1 MNNLGTILL
10 ASSLAILSF
19 SLIQTAYGIYKK
31 DRKATELGRLA
42 LMTNPAIIVL
52 TFLVLLTQL
61 VRSDYSNYYVV
72 MHSSEHLPLF
82 YKMTAIWSGSS
93 GSLLFW
99 NLILNIFT
107 FIVLWQTRKSI
118 QDRIPVMNLILAVL
132 SGFFSF
138 LAVFYADA
146 QPFREFQPEAAA
158 GRGLNPL
165 LQHWAMIIHPPILY
179 IGYVSISIPF
189 AIAMSAL
196 VSGQLSEDWMKFI
209 RKWTLFSWF
218 FLGTGILLGSKW
230 AYEELGW
237 GGYWAWDP
245 VENASLMPW
254 LLTSAFVHSVVIQ
267 ERRGMLKFWNM
278 ILVILAFHFSL
289 LGTWITRSGVLEGP
303 HSFSKST
310 IGTPFICYII
320 ASFVFFTG
328 FVLYRRKDLA
338 PERNLEAITSK
349 EGSFLLNNFLLVL
362 STAAILLGVFSP
374 LLYGKEFK
382 APWFNSWG
390 VPAGIFLLLLMGSAP
405 LLAWRKGA
413 GSVFLATLFKPFVAG
428 LLGAGL
434 YILFYSQNFTRGD
447 SEYGDL
453 LSEVYSVLTVGIG
466 IFTIAGIFQEYYR
479 GIKAR
484 KEQNPEESYFS
495 SAFNLLIKNKRRYGG
510 YLVHFSLVL
519 IFIGYAGN
527 AFKQNTSVKFYYQL
541 SPPTSPEVVYTS
553 IDKSVISGYQI
564 EASTLKIKPV
574 MVSDNDDKP
583 NIQNVIVSQEGTF
596 SIYRGTT
603 KEADLVTERRFY
615 PQISHLTGDFETHIP
630 TSEPAILSLPKE
642 DFYIQLGAIE
652 KADMSSENPD
662 LPLMFMNYYFTGS
675 TGNEKLAL
683 YLQFPKEIVANLE
696 IWINPLVKLIW
707 IGSLLYFLTGIFLL
721 LPIGERKSAKKESA
735 T

>member
-10 ASSLAILSF
+10 SASLAILVF
-19 SLIQTAYGIYKK
+19 SALQTIYGIYKQE
-31 DRKATELGRLA
+31 RKAIELGRLA
-42 LMTNPAIIVL
+42 LMTNPFVIIL
-52 TFLVLLTQL
+52 TFTVLLTQL

-82 YKMTAIWSGSS
+82 YKMTSIWSGSS

-99 NLILNIFT
+99 NLILNVFT

-118 QDRIPVMNLILAVL
+118 EDRIPMMNLILAVL

-138 LAVFYADA
+138 LAVFYGDA
-146 QPFREFQPEAAA
+146 QPFREFVPEAAA

-278 ILVILAFHFSL
+278 LLVILAFHFSL

-310 IGTPFICYII
+310 IGTPFIIYII
-320 ASFVFFTG
+320 GSFLFFTG
-328 FVLYRRKDLA
+328 FVVYRRKQLT

-390 VPAGIFLLLLMGSAP
+390 VPAGIFLLLLMGAAP

-413 GSVFLATLFKPFVAG
+413 GAVFFSTLLKPLIAG
-428 LLGAGL
+428 LVGGGL
-434 YILFYSQNFTRGD
+434 YILFYSQNFTKPD
-447 SEYGDL
+447 SKYGDVL
-453 LSEVYSVLTVGIG
+453 AEVYSVLTVAIG
-466 IFTIAGIFQEYYR
+466 VFTISGIIQEYYR
-479 GIKAR
+479 GIRAR
-484 KEQNPEESYFS
+484 REEFQNENFFVAGYRM
-495 SAFNLLIKNKRRYGG
+495 LLKNKRRYGG
-510 YLVHFSLVL
+510 YLVHFALVL

-527 AFKQNTSVKFYYQL
+527 AFKINTSVRFFYELQ
-541 SPPTSPEVVYTS
+541 PPTSEEIIYQS
-553 IDKSVISGYQI
+553 IDKAMIGGYQI
-564 EASTLKIKPV
+564 EASTLKLKPV
-574 MVSDNDDKP
+574 LISGLGGEP
-583 NIQNVIVSQEGTF
+583 NIQNVIVSQEGTYGIF
-596 SIYRGTT
+596 RGTN
-603 KEADLVTERRFY
+603 KLGDLTTERRFY

-630 TSEPAILSLPKE
+630 TSEPAILSMTKE

-652 KADMSSENPD
+652 TSDLKSENPD
-662 LPLMFMNYYFTGS
+662 LPLMFMQYYFTPGS
-675 TGNEKLAL
+675 EMDKLKFFL
-683 YLQFPKEIVANLE
+683 NFPRQIVANLE
-696 IWINPLVKLIW
+696 VWVNPLVKLIW
-707 IGSLLYFLTGIFLL
+707 IGSLLYFLSGIFLL
-721 LPIGERKSAKKESA
+721 LPAGENKKKTVS
-735 T
+735 

>member
-10 ASSLAILSF
+10 SASLAILVF
-19 SLIQTAYGIYKK
+19 SALQTIYGIYKQE
-31 DRKATELGRLA
+31 RKAIELGRLA
-42 LMTNPAIIVL
+42 LMTNPFVIVL
-52 TFLVLLTQL
+52 TFTVLLTQL
-61 VRSDYSNYYVV
+61 ARSDYSNYYVV

-82 YKMTAIWSGSS
+82 YKMTSIWSGSS

-99 NLILNIFT
+99 NLILNVFT

-118 QDRIPVMNLILAVL
+118 EDRIPMMNLILAVL

-138 LAVFYADA
+138 LAVFYGDA
-146 QPFREFQPEAAA
+146 QPFREFVPEAAA

-278 ILVILAFHFSL
+278 LLVILAFHFSL

-310 IGTPFICYII
+310 IGTPFIIYII
-320 ASFVFFTG
+320 VSFLFFTG
-328 FVLYRRKDLA
+328 FVIYRRKNLT

-390 VPAGIFLLLLMGSAP
+390 VPAGIFLLLLMGAAP

-413 GSVFLATLFKPFVAG
+413 GAVFFSTLLKPFIAG
-428 LLGAGL
+428 IIGGGL
-434 YILFYSQNFTRGD
+434 YILFYSQNFTKPD
-447 SEYGDL
+447 SKYGDVL
-453 LSEVYSVLTVGIG
+453 AEVYSVLTVTIG
-466 IFTIAGIFQEYYR
+466 IFTISGIIQEYYR
-479 GIKAR
+479 GIRAR
-484 KEQNPEESYFS
+484 LEEFKNENFFVAGYRM
-495 SAFNLLIKNKRRYGG
+495 LLKNKRRYGG

-527 AFKQNTSVKFYYQL
+527 AFKINTSVRFFYELQ
-541 SPPTSPEVVYTS
+541 PPTSEEIVYQS
-553 IDKSVISGYQI
+553 IDKAMIGGYQI
-564 EASTLKIKPV
+564 EASTLKLKPV
-574 MVSDNDDKP
+574 LISGLGGEP
-583 NIQNVIVSQEGTF
+583 NIQNVIVSQEGTYGIF
-596 SIYRGTT
+596 RGTD
-603 KEADLVTERRFY
+603 KLSDLVTERRFY

-630 TSEPAILSLPKE
+630 TSEPAILSMAKE

-652 KADMSSENPD
+652 TSDLKSENPD
-662 LPLMFMNYYFTGS
+662 LPLMFMQYYFTPGS
-675 TGNEKLAL
+675 EMDKLKL
-683 YLQFPKEIVANLE
+683 FLNFPKQIVANLE
-696 IWINPLVKLIW
+696 VWVNPLVKLIW
-707 IGSLLYFLTGIFLL
+707 LGSLLYFLTGIFLL
-721 LPIGERKSAKKESA
+721 LPIGETKKK
-735 T
+735 TVD

>member
-10 ASSLAILSF
+10 TASLAILVF
-19 SLIQTAYGIYKK
+19 SALQTIYGIYKQ
-31 DRKATELGRLA
+31 DRKAIELGRLA
-42 LMTNPAIIVL
+42 LMTNPFVIVL
-52 TFLVLLTQL
+52 TFTVLLTQL
-61 VRSDYSNYYVV
+61 ARSDYSNYYVV

-82 YKMTAIWSGSS
+82 YKMTSIWSGSS

-99 NLILNIFT
+99 NLILSVFT

-118 QDRIPVMNLILAVL
+118 EDRIPMMNLILAVL

-138 LAVFYADA
+138 LAVFYGDA
-146 QPFREFQPEAAA
+146 QPFREFVPEAAA

-278 ILVILAFHFSL
+278 LLVILAFHFSL

-310 IGTPFICYII
+310 IGTPFIIYII
-320 ASFVFFTG
+320 GSFLFFTG
-328 FVLYRRKDLA
+328 FVIYRRKNLT

-390 VPAGIFLLLLMGSAP
+390 VPAGIFLLLLMGAAP

-413 GSVFLATLFKPFVAG
+413 GAVFFSTLLKPFIAG
-428 LLGAGL
+428 IIGGGL
-434 YILFYSQNFTRGD
+434 YILFYSQNFTKPD
-447 SEYGDL
+447 SKYGDIL
-453 LSEVYSVLTVGIG
+453 AEVYSVLTVTIG
-466 IFTIAGIFQEYYR
+466 VFTISGIIQEYYR
-479 GIKAR
+479 GIRAR
-484 KEQNPEESYFS
+484 REEFQDE
-495 SAFNLLIKNKRRYGG
+495 NLFVAGYRMLLKNKRRYGG

-519 IFIGYAGN
+519 VFIGYAGN
-527 AFKQNTSVKFYYQL
+527 AFKINTSVRFFYELQ
-541 SPPTSPEVVYTS
+541 PPTSEEIVYQS
-553 IDKSVISGYQI
+553 IDKAMIGGYQI
-564 EASTLKIKPV
+564 EASTLKLKPV
-574 MVSDNDDKP
+574 LISGLGGEP

-596 SIYRGTT
+596 GIFRGTD
-603 KEADLVTERRFY
+603 KLSDLVTERRFY

-630 TSEPAILSLPKE
+630 TSEPAILSMAKE

-652 KADMSSENPD
+652 TSDLKSENPD
-662 LPLMFMNYYFTGS
+662 LPLMFMQYYFTPGS
-675 TGNEKLAL
+675 EMDKLKFFL
-683 YLQFPKEIVANLE
+683 NFPKQIVANLE
-696 IWINPLVKLIW
+696 VWVNPLVKLIW
-707 IGSLLYFLTGIFLL
+707 IGSLLYFLSGIFLL
-721 LPIGERKSAKKESA
+721 LPLGETKKKSVG
-735 T
+735 

>member
-10 ASSLAILSF
+10 TASLAILVF
-19 SLIQTAYGIYKK
+19 SALQTIYGIYKQ
-31 DRKATELGRLA
+31 DRKAIELGRLA
-42 LMTNPAIIVL
+42 LMTNPFVIVL
-52 TFLVLLTQL
+52 TFTVLLTQL
-61 VRSDYSNYYVV
+61 TRSDYSNYYVV

-82 YKMTAIWSGSS
+82 YKMTSIWSGSS

-118 QDRIPVMNLILAVL
+118 EDRIPMMNLILAVL

-138 LAVFYADA
+138 LAVFYGDA
-146 QPFREFQPEAAA
+146 QPFREFVPEAAA

-278 ILVILAFHFSL
+278 LLVILAFHFSL

-310 IGTPFICYII
+310 IGTPFIIYII
-320 ASFVFFTG
+320 GSFLFFTG
-328 FVLYRRKDLA
+328 FVIYRRKNLT

-413 GSVFLATLFKPFVAG
+413 GAVFFSTLLKPFIAG
-428 LLGAGL
+428 IIGGGL
-434 YILFYSQNFTRGD
+434 YILFYSQNFTKPDGK
-447 SEYGDL
+447 YGDVL
-453 LSEVYSVLTVGIG
+453 AEVYSVLTVTIG
-466 IFTIAGIFQEYYR
+466 IFTISGIIQEYYR
-479 GIKAR
+479 GIRAR
-484 KEQNPEESYFS
+484 REEFKNENFFVAGYRM
-495 SAFNLLIKNKRRYGG
+495 LLKNKRRYGG

-527 AFKQNTSVKFYYQL
+527 AFKINTSVRFFYELQ
-541 SPPTSPEVVYTS
+541 PPTSEEIVYQS
-553 IDKSVISGYQI
+553 IDKAMIGGYQI
-564 EASTLKIKPV
+564 EASTLKLKPV
-574 MVSDNDDKP
+574 LISGLGGEP
-583 NIQNVIVSQEGTF
+583 NIQNVIVSQEGTYTIF
-596 SIYRGTT
+596 RGTD
-603 KEADLVTERRFY
+603 KLSDLVTERRFY

-630 TSEPAILSLPKE
+630 TSEPAILSMAKE

-652 KADMSSENPD
+652 TSDLKSENPD
-662 LPLMFMNYYFTGS
+662 LPLMFMQYYFTPGS
-675 TGNEKLAL
+675 EMDKLKFFL
-683 YLQFPKEIVANLE
+683 NFPKQIVANLE
-696 IWINPLVKLIW
+696 VWVNPLVKLIW
-707 IGSLLYFLTGIFLL
+707 LGSLLYFLSGIFLL
-721 LPIGERKSAKKESA
+721 LPLGETKKK
-735 T
+735 TVG

>member
-10 ASSLAILSF
+10 TASLAILVF
-19 SLIQTAYGIYKK
+19 SALQTIYGIYKQ
-31 DRKATELGRLA
+31 DRKAIELGRLA
-42 LMTNPAIIVL
+42 LMTNPFVIVL
-52 TFLVLLTQL
+52 TFTVLLTQL
-61 VRSDYSNYYVV
+61 TRSDYSNYYVV

-82 YKMTAIWSGSS
+82 YKMTSIWSGSS

-118 QDRIPVMNLILAVL
+118 EDRIPMMNLILAVL

-138 LAVFYADA
+138 LAVFYGDA
-146 QPFREFQPEAAA
+146 QPFREFVPEAAA

-278 ILVILAFHFSL
+278 LLVILAFHFSL

-310 IGTPFICYII
+310 IGTPFIIYII
-320 ASFVFFTG
+320 GSFLFFTG
-328 FVLYRRKDLA
+328 FVIYRRKNLT

-413 GSVFLATLFKPFVAG
+413 GAVFFSTLLKPFIAG
-428 LLGAGL
+428 IIGGGL
-434 YILFYSQNFTRGD
+434 YILFYSQNFTKPD
-447 SEYGDL
+447 SKYGDVL
-453 LSEVYSVLTVGIG
+453 AEVYSVLTVTIG
-466 IFTIAGIFQEYYR
+466 IFTISGIIQEYYR
-479 GIKAR
+479 GIRAR
-484 KEQNPEESYFS
+484 REEFKNENFFVAGYRM
-495 SAFNLLIKNKRRYGG
+495 LLKNKRRYGG

-527 AFKQNTSVKFYYQL
+527 AFKINTSVRFFYELQ
-541 SPPTSPEVVYTS
+541 PPTSEEIVYQS
-553 IDKSVISGYQI
+553 IDKAMIGGYQI
-564 EASTLKIKPV
+564 EASTLKLKPV
-574 MVSDNDDKP
+574 LISGLGGEP
-583 NIQNVIVSQEGTF
+583 NIQNVIVSQEGTYTIF
-596 SIYRGTT
+596 RGTD
-603 KEADLVTERRFY
+603 KLSDLVTERRFY

-630 TSEPAILSLPKE
+630 TSEPAILSMAKE

-652 KADMSSENPD
+652 TSDLKSENPD
-662 LPLMFMNYYFTGS
+662 LPLMFMQYYFTPGS
-675 TGNEKLAL
+675 EMDKLKFFL
-683 YLQFPKEIVANLE
+683 NFPKQIVANLE
-696 IWINPLVKLIW
+696 VWVNPLVKLIW
-707 IGSLLYFLTGIFLL
+707 LGSLLYFLSGIFLL
-721 LPIGERKSAKKESA
+721 LPLGETKKK
-735 T
+735 TVG

>member
-1 MNNLGTILL
+1 MNTFGTVLL
-10 ASSLAILSF
+10 ASSFALLLFSF
-19 SLIQTAYGIYKK
+19 FQTIYGIVKS
-31 DRKATELGRLA
+31 DRRAIEFGRLS
-42 LMTNPAIIVL
+42 LMANPAIVFLAFIVL
-52 TFLVLLTQL
+52 VTQL

-72 MHSSEHLPLF
+72 MHSSIHLPLF
-82 YKMTAIWSGSS
+82 YKMTSVWSGSS

-99 NLILNIFT
+99 NLILNVFT

-118 QDRIPVMNLILAVL
+118 HDRVPVMNAILAGL
-132 SGFFSF
+132 SAFFSY

-196 VSGQLSEDWMKFI
+196 ISGKLTEDWMKFI

-278 ILVILAFHFSL
+278 LLIILAFHFSL

-310 IGTPFICYII
+310 IGTPFLVFILT
-320 ASFVFFTG
+320 SFAFFIG
-328 FVLYRRKDLA
+328 FVLYRRHELA
-338 PERNLEAITSK
+338 PERKLEAISSK

-362 STAAILLGVFSP
+362 ATSAILLGVFSP

-390 VPAGIFLLLLMGSAP
+390 VPAGIFLILLMGSAP
-405 LLAWRKGA
+405 LLAWRKSA
-413 GSVFLATLFKPFVAG
+413 DAVFFSTLLKPFLVGIGGA
-428 LLGAGL
+428 LLYL
-434 YILFYSQNFTRGD
+434 LFASNNFNRSD
-447 SEYGDL
+447 LRYGDVL
-453 LSEVYSVLTVGIG
+453 AEVYSVLTVGLG
-466 IFTIAGIFQEYYR
+466 VFAIAGIFQEYYR
-479 GIKAR
+479 GIVARREANKSESIWKAGI
-484 KEQNPEESYFS
+484 
-495 SAFNLLIKNKRRYGG
+495 NLLLQNKRRYGG
-510 YLVHFSLVL
+510 YLVHFSLIL

-527 AFKQNTSVKFYYQL
+527 AFKQNTSIKFFYKL
-541 SPPTSPEVVYTS
+541 SPPNEEGIVYQS
-553 IDKSVISGYQI
+553 MDKGIVGGYQI
-564 EASTLKIKPV
+564 EASTLKIKPLF
-574 MVSDNDDKP
+574 VSGDDSGIP
-583 NIQNVIVSQEGTF
+583 SVQNTIVSQEGTYL
-596 SIYRGTT
+596 IKRALNPV
-603 KEADLVTERRFY
+603 ADLVTERRFY
-615 PQISHLTGDFETHIP
+615 PQISHLTGGFETHIP
-630 TSEPAILSLPKE
+630 TSEPAIFSQPKE

-652 KADMSSENPD
+652 HSDMSGENPD
-662 LPLMFMNYYFTGS
+662 LPLLFMNYFFTGS
-675 TGNEKLAL
+675 SPLDKLETFN
-683 YLQFPKEIVANLE
+683 QFPREIVANLE
-696 IWINPLVKLIW
+696 IWVNPLVKFIW
-707 IGSLLYFLTGIFLL
+707 LGSILYFITGLFLL
-721 LPIGERKSAKKESA
+721 LPIGERPR
-735 T
+735 TQ

>member
-10 ASSLAILSF
+10 SASLAILIF
-19 SLIQTAYGIYKK
+19 SALQTIYGILYSQ
-31 DRKATELGRLA
+31 RKGVELGRLA
-42 LMTNPAIIVL
+42 LMTNPFVIVL
-52 TFLVLLTQL
+52 AFIVLLTQL

-82 YKMTAIWSGSS
+82 YKMTSIWSGSS

-99 NLILNIFT
+99 NLILNVFT

-118 QDRIPVMNLILAVL
+118 EDRIPMMNLILAVL

-138 LAVFYADA
+138 LAVFYGDA
-146 QPFREFQPEAAA
+146 QPFREFVPEAAA

-278 ILVILAFHFSL
+278 LLVILAFHFSL

-310 IGTPFICYII
+310 IGTPFIVYII
-320 ASFVFFTG
+320 GSFLFFTG
-328 FVLYRRKDLA
+328 FVIYRRKELT

-413 GSVFLATLFKPFVAG
+413 GSVFLSTLLKPFLFG
-428 LLGAGL
+428 IFGGGI
-434 YILFYSQNFTRGD
+434 YILFYSQNFTKPD
-447 SEYGDL
+447 SKYGDVL
-453 LSEVYSVLTVGIG
+453 AEVYSVLTVGIG
-466 IFTIAGIFQEYYR
+466 MFTIAGIVQEYYR

-484 KEQNPEESYFS
+484 KEEHKDES
-495 SAFNLLIKNKRRYGG
+495 LLRAALNIMLKNTRRYGG

-527 AFKQNTSVKFYYQL
+527 AFKINTSVRFFYELQ
-541 SPPTSPEVVYTS
+541 PPTSEEIIYQS
-553 IDKSVISGYQI
+553 IDKAMIGGYQI

-574 MVSDNDDKP
+574 LISGLGGEP
-583 NIQNVIVSQEGTF
+583 NIQNVIVSQEASYG
-596 SIYRGTT
+596 IYRGLEKIATL
-603 KEADLVTERRFY
+603 ETERRFY

-630 TSEPAILSLPKE
+630 TSEPAIHSMAKE

-652 KADMSSENPD
+652 TSDLKSENPD
-662 LPLMFMNYYFTGS
+662 LPLMFMQYYFTPGS
-675 TGNEKLAL
+675 QTDKLKSFL
-683 YLQFPKEIVANLE
+683 NFPRQIVANLE
-696 IWINPLVKLIW
+696 VWINPLVKLIW
-707 IGSLLYFLTGIFLL
+707 IGSLLYFLSGIFLL
-721 LPIGERKSAKKESA
+721 LPIGEKKNRTKES
-735 T
+735 

>member
-10 ASSLAILSF
+10 SASLAVLIF
-19 SLIQTAYGIYKK
+19 SALQTIYGIYKQ
-31 DRKATELGRLA
+31 DRKAIELGRLA
-42 LMTNPAIIVL
+42 LMTNPFVIVL
-52 TFLVLLTQL
+52 TFTVLLTQL

-82 YKMTAIWSGSS
+82 YKMTSIWSGSS

-99 NLILNIFT
+99 NLILSVFT

-118 QDRIPVMNLILAVL
+118 EDRIPMMNLILAVL

-138 LAVFYADA
+138 LAVFYGDA
-146 QPFREFQPEAAA
+146 QPFREFVPEAAA

-278 ILVILAFHFSL
+278 LLVILAFHFSL

-310 IGTPFICYII
+310 IGTPFIIYII
-320 ASFVFFTG
+320 VSFLFFTG
-328 FVLYRRKDLA
+328 FVVYRRKQLT

-390 VPAGIFLLLLMGSAP
+390 VPAGIFLLLLMGAAP

-413 GSVFLATLFKPFVAG
+413 GAVFFSTLLKPFIAG
-428 LLGAGL
+428 LVGGGL
-434 YILFYSQNFTRGD
+434 YILFYSQNFTKPD
-447 SEYGDL
+447 SKYGDVL
-453 LSEVYSVLTVGIG
+453 AEVYSVLTVTIGVFTVSGI
-466 IFTIAGIFQEYYR
+466 IQEYYR
-479 GIKAR
+479 GIRAR
-484 KEQNPEESYFS
+484 REEFKNENILVAGYRM
-495 SAFNLLIKNKRRYGG
+495 LLKNKRRYGG
-510 YLVHFSLVL
+510 YLVHFALVL

-527 AFKQNTSVKFYYQL
+527 AFKINTSVRFFYELQ
-541 SPPTSPEVVYTS
+541 PPTSEEIVYQS
-553 IDKSVISGYQI
+553 IDKAMIGGYQI
-564 EASTLKIKPV
+564 EASTLKLKPV
-574 MVSDNDDKP
+574 LISGLGGEP
-583 NIQNVIVSQEGTF
+583 NIQNVIVSQEGTYGIF
-596 SIYRGTT
+596 RGTE
-603 KEADLVTERRFY
+603 KLSELSTERRFY

-630 TSEPAILSLPKE
+630 TSEPAILSMAKE

-652 KADMSSENPD
+652 TSDLKSENPD
-662 LPLMFMNYYFTGS
+662 LPLMFMQYYFTPGS
-675 TGNEKLAL
+675 EMDKLKL
-683 YLQFPKEIVANLE
+683 FLNFPKQIVANLE
-696 IWINPLVKLIW
+696 VWVNPLVKLIW
-707 IGSLLYFLTGIFLL
+707 IGSLLYFLSGIFLL
-721 LPIGERKSAKKESA
+721 LPVGETKKK
-735 T
+735 TVG

>member
-10 ASSLAILSF
+10 AASLAILIF
-19 SLIQTAYGIYKK
+19 SALQTIYGIYKQE
-31 DRKATELGRLA
+31 RKAIELGRLA
-42 LMTNPAIIVL
+42 LMTNPFVIIL
-52 TFLVLLTQL
+52 TFTVLLTQL

-82 YKMTAIWSGSS
+82 YKMTSIWSGSS

-99 NLILNIFT
+99 NLILNVFT

-118 QDRIPVMNLILAVL
+118 EDRIPMMNLILAVL

-138 LAVFYADA
+138 LAVFYGDA
-146 QPFREFQPEAAA
+146 QPFREFVPEAAA

-278 ILVILAFHFSL
+278 LLVILAFHFSL

-310 IGTPFICYII
+310 IGTPFIIYII
-320 ASFVFFTG
+320 GSFLFFTG
-328 FVLYRRKDLA
+328 FVVYRRKHLT

-390 VPAGIFLLLLMGSAP
+390 VPAGIFLLLLMGAAP

-413 GSVFLATLFKPFVAG
+413 GAVFFSTLLKPLIAG
-428 LLGAGL
+428 VIGGGL
-434 YILFYSQNFTRGD
+434 YILFYSQNFTKPD
-447 SEYGDL
+447 SKYGDVL
-453 LSEVYSVLTVGIG
+453 AEVYSVLTVTIG
-466 IFTIAGIFQEYYR
+466 VFTISGIIQEYYR
-479 GIKAR
+479 GIRAR
-484 KEQNPEESYFS
+484 REEFQNENIFVAGYRM
-495 SAFNLLIKNKRRYGG
+495 LLKNKRRYGG

-527 AFKQNTSVKFYYQL
+527 AFKINTSVRFFYELQ
-541 SPPTSPEVVYTS
+541 PPTSEEIVYQS
-553 IDKSVISGYQI
+553 IDKAMIGGYQI
-564 EASTLKIKPV
+564 EASTLKLKPV
-574 MVSDNDDKP
+574 LISGLGGEP
-583 NIQNVIVSQEGTF
+583 NIQNVIVSQEGTYGIF
-596 SIYRGTT
+596 RGTDKLSELT
-603 KEADLVTERRFY
+603 TERRFY

-630 TSEPAILSLPKE
+630 TSEPAILSMAKE

-652 KADMSSENPD
+652 TSDLKSENPD
-662 LPLMFMNYYFTGS
+662 LPLMFMQYYFTPGS
-675 TGNEKLAL
+675 EMDKLKFFL
-683 YLQFPKEIVANLE
+683 NFPKQIVANLE
-696 IWINPLVKLIW
+696 VWVNPLVKLIW
-707 IGSLLYFLTGIFLL
+707 IGSLLYFLSGIFLL
-721 LPIGERKSAKKESA
+721 LPAGENKKKA
-735 T
+735 VG

>member
-10 ASSLAILSF
+10 SASLAILIF
-19 SLIQTAYGIYKK
+19 SALQTIYGIYKQE
-31 DRKATELGRLA
+31 RKAIELGRLA
-42 LMTNPAIIVL
+42 LMTNPFVIIL
-52 TFLVLLTQL
+52 TFTVLLTQL
-61 VRSDYSNYYVV
+61 VKSDYSNYYVV

-82 YKMTAIWSGSS
+82 YKMTSIWSGSS

-99 NLILNIFT
+99 NLILNVFT

-118 QDRIPVMNLILAVL
+118 EDRIPMMNLILAVL

-138 LAVFYADA
+138 LAVFYGDA
-146 QPFREFQPEAAA
+146 QPFREFVPEAAA

-278 ILVILAFHFSL
+278 LLVILAFHFSL

-310 IGTPFICYII
+310 IGTPFIIYII
-320 ASFVFFTG
+320 GSFLFFTG
-328 FVLYRRKDLA
+328 FVVYRRKHLT

-390 VPAGIFLLLLMGSAP
+390 VPAGIFLLLLMGAAP

-413 GSVFLATLFKPFVAG
+413 GAVFFSTLFKPLIAG
-428 LLGAGL
+428 VIGGGL
-434 YILFYSQNFTRGD
+434 YILFYSQNFTKPD
-447 SEYGDL
+447 SKYGDVL
-453 LSEVYSVLTVGIG
+453 AEVYSILTVTIG
-466 IFTIAGIFQEYYR
+466 VFTISGIIQEYYR

-484 KEQNPEESYFS
+484 REEYQNENIFVAGYRM
-495 SAFNLLIKNKRRYGG
+495 LLKNKRRYGG

-527 AFKQNTSVKFYYQL
+527 AFKINTSVRFFYELQ
-541 SPPTSPEVVYTS
+541 PPTSEEIVYQS
-553 IDKSVISGYQI
+553 IDKAMIGGYQI
-564 EASTLKIKPV
+564 EASTLKLKPV
-574 MVSDNDDKP
+574 LISGLGGEP
-583 NIQNVIVSQEGTF
+583 NIQNVIVSQEGTYGIF
-596 SIYRGTT
+596 RGTN
-603 KEADLVTERRFY
+603 KLSDLTTERRFY

-630 TSEPAILSLPKE
+630 TSEPAILSMTKE

-652 KADMSSENPD
+652 TSDLKSENPD
-662 LPLMFMNYYFTGS
+662 LPLMFMQYYFTPGS
-675 TGNEKLAL
+675 EMDKLKFFL
-683 YLQFPKEIVANLE
+683 NFPRQIVANLE
-696 IWINPLVKLIW
+696 VWVNPLVKLIW
-707 IGSLLYFLTGIFLL
+707 IGSLLYFLSGIFLL
-721 LPIGERKSAKKESA
+721 LPAGENKKKVVG
-735 T
+735 

>member
-10 ASSLAILSF
+10 ASSLAVLLFSIL
-19 SLIQTAYGIYKK
+19 QTTYGMIKG
-31 DRKATELGRLA
+31 DRKGIEIGRLA
-42 LMTNPAIIVL
+42 LMTNPAIISL

-61 VRSDYSNYYVV
+61 MRSDYSNHYVV

-82 YKMTAIWSGSS
+82 YKMTSIWSGSS

-99 NLILNIFT
+99 NLILNFFT

-146 QPFREFQPEAAA
+146 QPFREFQPEAVA

-278 ILVILAFHFSL
+278 LLVILAFHFSL

-320 ASFVFFTG
+320 ASFLFFTG
-328 FVLYRRKDLA
+328 FVIYRKKSLS

-413 GSVFLATLFKPFVAG
+413 GSVFFVTLLKPFLAG
-428 LLGAGL
+428 IVGAL
-434 YILFYSQNFTRGD
+434 AYILFYSQMYTKPSAG
-447 SEYGDL
+447 YGDL

-466 IFTIAGIFQEYYR
+466 IFTLAGIFQEYYR
-479 GIKAR
+479 GTKAR
-484 KEQNPEESYFS
+484 KEQNPEESYPL
-495 SAFNLLIKNKRRYGG
+495 AALNLLIKNKRRYGG

-527 AFKQNTSVKFYYQL
+527 AFKQNTSIKFYYEL
-541 SPPTSPEVVYTS
+541 TPPTSEEVVYSS
-553 IDKSVISGYQI
+553 IDKGILGGYQI

-574 MVSDNDDKP
+574 LIAGAGSTP
-583 NIQNVIVSQEGTF
+583 NIQNVIVSQEGTY
-596 SIYRGTT
+596 SIYRGTK

-662 LPLMFMNYYFTGS
+662 LPLLFMNYYFTGS
-675 TGNEKLAL
+675 TQAEKLSL
-683 YLQFPKEIVANLE
+683 FLQFPKQLVANLE

-707 IGSLLYFLTGIFLL
+707 IGSGLYFITGLFLL
-721 LPIGERKSAKKESA
+721 LPIGERKSKKSEVLV
-735 T
+735 

>member
-10 ASSLAILSF
+10 SASLAILIF
-19 SLIQTAYGIYKK
+19 SALQTIYGIYKQE
-31 DRKATELGRLA
+31 RKAIELGRLA
-42 LMTNPAIIVL
+42 LMTNPFVIVL
-52 TFLVLLTQL
+52 TFTVLLTQL

-82 YKMTAIWSGSS
+82 YKMTSIWSGSS

-99 NLILNIFT
+99 NLILNVFT

-118 QDRIPVMNLILAVL
+118 EDRIPMMNLILAVL

-138 LAVFYADA
+138 LAVFYGDA
-146 QPFREFQPEAAA
+146 QPFREFVPEAAA

-278 ILVILAFHFSL
+278 LLVILAFHFSL

-310 IGTPFICYII
+310 IGTPFIIYII
-320 ASFVFFTG
+320 GSFLFFTG
-328 FVLYRRKDLA
+328 FVVYRRKHLT

-390 VPAGIFLLLLMGSAP
+390 VPAGIFLLLLMGAAP

-413 GSVFLATLFKPFVAG
+413 GAVFFSTLLKPLIAG
-428 LLGAGL
+428 VIGGGL
-434 YILFYSQNFTRGD
+434 YILFYSQNFTKPD
-447 SEYGDL
+447 SKYGDVL
-453 LSEVYSVLTVGIG
+453 AEVYSVLTVTIG
-466 IFTIAGIFQEYYR
+466 VFTISGIIQEYYR
-479 GIKAR
+479 GIRAR
-484 KEQNPEESYFS
+484 REEFQNENIFVAGYRM
-495 SAFNLLIKNKRRYGG
+495 LLKNKRRYGG

-527 AFKQNTSVKFYYQL
+527 AFKINTSVRFFYELQ
-541 SPPTSPEVVYTS
+541 PPTSEEIVYQS
-553 IDKSVISGYQI
+553 IDKAMIGGYQI
-564 EASTLKIKPV
+564 EASTLKLKPV
-574 MVSDNDDKP
+574 LISRLGGEP
-583 NIQNVIVSQEGTF
+583 NIQNVIVSQEGTYGIF
-596 SIYRGTT
+596 RGTDKLSELT
-603 KEADLVTERRFY
+603 TERRFY

-630 TSEPAILSLPKE
+630 TSEPAILSMAKE

-652 KADMSSENPD
+652 TSDLKSENPD
-662 LPLMFMNYYFTGS
+662 LPLMFMQYYFTPGS
-675 TGNEKLAL
+675 EMDKLKFFL
-683 YLQFPKEIVANLE
+683 NFPKQIVANLE
-696 IWINPLVKLIW
+696 VWVNPLVKLIW
-707 IGSLLYFLTGIFLL
+707 IGSLLYFLSGIFLL
-721 LPIGERKSAKKESA
+721 LPAGENKKKA
-735 T
+735 VG

>member
-1 MNNLGTILL
+1 MNNLGTVLL
-10 ASSLAILSF
+10 SASLAILIF
-19 SLIQTAYGIYKK
+19 SALQTIYGIYKQE
-31 DRKATELGRLA
+31 RKAIELGRLA
-42 LMTNPAIIVL
+42 LMTNPFVIVL
-52 TFLVLLTQL
+52 TFTVLLTQL

-82 YKMTAIWSGSS
+82 YKMTSIWSGSS

-99 NLILNIFT
+99 NLILNVFT

-118 QDRIPVMNLILAVL
+118 ADRIPMMNLILAVL

-138 LAVFYADA
+138 LAVFYGDA
-146 QPFREFQPEAAA
+146 QPFREFVPEAAA

-278 ILVILAFHFSL
+278 LLVILAFHFSL

-310 IGTPFICYII
+310 IGTPFIIYII
-320 ASFVFFTG
+320 GSFLFFTG
-328 FVLYRRKDLA
+328 FVIYRRKHLT

-390 VPAGIFLLLLMGSAP
+390 VPAGIFLLLLMGAAP

-413 GSVFLATLFKPFVAG
+413 GAVFFSTLLKPFIAG
-428 LLGAGL
+428 IIGGGL
-434 YILFYSQNFTRGD
+434 YILFYSQNFTKPD
-447 SEYGDL
+447 SKYGDIL
-453 LSEVYSVLTVGIG
+453 AEVYSVLTVAIG
-466 IFTIAGIFQEYYR
+466 VFTISGIIQEYYR
-479 GIKAR
+479 GIRAR
-484 KEQNPEESYFS
+484 REEFQNE
-495 SAFNLLIKNKRRYGG
+495 NLFVAGYRMLLKNKRRYGG

-527 AFKQNTSVKFYYQL
+527 AFKINTSVRFFYELQ
-541 SPPTSPEVVYTS
+541 PPTSEEIVYQS
-553 IDKSVISGYQI
+553 IDKAMIGGYQI
-564 EASTLKIKPV
+564 EASTLKLKPV
-574 MVSDNDDKP
+574 LISGLGGEP
-583 NIQNVIVSQEGTF
+583 NIQNVIVSQEGTY
-596 SIYRGTT
+596 SIFRGTD
-603 KEADLVTERRFY
+603 KLAELATERRFY

-630 TSEPAILSLPKE
+630 TSEPAILSMAKE

-652 KADMSSENPD
+652 TSDLKSENPD
-662 LPLMFMNYYFTGS
+662 LPLMFMQYYFTPGS
-675 TGNEKLAL
+675 EMDKLKFFL
-683 YLQFPKEIVANLE
+683 NFPRQIVANLE
-696 IWINPLVKLIW
+696 VWVNPLVKLIW

-721 LPIGERKSAKKESA
+721 LPIGEKKKKA
-735 T
+735 VG

>member
-10 ASSLAILSF
+10 AASLAILVF
-19 SLIQTAYGIYKK
+19 SALQTIYGIYKQE
-31 DRKATELGRLA
+31 RKAVELGRLA
-42 LMTNPAIIVL
+42 LMTNPFVIVL
-52 TFLVLLTQL
+52 TFVVLLTQL

-82 YKMTAIWSGSS
+82 YKMTSIWSGSS

-99 NLILNIFT
+99 NLILNVFT

-118 QDRIPVMNLILAVL
+118 EDRIPMMNLILAVL

-138 LAVFYADA
+138 LAVFYGDA
-146 QPFREFQPEAAA
+146 QPFREFVPEAAA

-278 ILVILAFHFSL
+278 LLVILAFHFSL

-310 IGTPFICYII
+310 IGTPFIVYII
-320 ASFVFFTG
+320 GSFLFFTG
-328 FVLYRRKDLA
+328 FVIYRRKHLT

-390 VPAGIFLLLLMGSAP
+390 VPAGIFLLLLMGAAP

-413 GSVFLATLFKPFVAG
+413 GAVFFSTLLKPFIAG
-428 LLGAGL
+428 LVGGGL
-434 YILFYSQNFTRGD
+434 YILFYSQNFTKPD
-447 SEYGDL
+447 SKYGDVL
-453 LSEVYSVLTVGIG
+453 AEIYSVLTVTIG
-466 IFTIAGIFQEYYR
+466 VFTISGIIQEYYR
-479 GIKAR
+479 GIRAR
-484 KEQNPEESYFS
+484 REEFK
-495 SAFNLLIKNKRRYGG
+495 NENILLAGYRMLLKNKRRYGG

-527 AFKQNTSVKFYYQL
+527 AFKINTSVRFFYELQ
-541 SPPTSPEVVYTS
+541 PPTSEEIVYQS
-553 IDKSVISGYQI
+553 IDKAMIGGYQI
-564 EASTLKIKPV
+564 EASTLKLKPV
-574 MVSDNDDKP
+574 LISGLGGEP
-583 NIQNVIVSQEGTF
+583 NIQNVIVSQEGTYGIF
-596 SIYRGTT
+596 RGTD
-603 KEADLVTERRFY
+603 KLSDLITERRFY

-630 TSEPAILSLPKE
+630 TSEPAILSMAKE

-652 KADMSSENPD
+652 TSDLKSENPD
-662 LPLMFMNYYFTGS
+662 LPLMFMQYYFTPGS
-675 TGNEKLAL
+675 EMDKLKFFL
-683 YLQFPKEIVANLE
+683 NFPRQIVANLE
-696 IWINPLVKLIW
+696 VWVNPLVKLIW
-707 IGSLLYFLTGIFLL
+707 LGSLLYFLTGIFLL
-721 LPIGERKSAKKESA
+721 LPMGENKKKSVG
-735 T
+735 

>member
-10 ASSLAILSF
+10 TASLAILVF
-19 SLIQTAYGIYKK
+19 SALQTIYGIYKQ
-31 DRKATELGRLA
+31 DRKAIELGRLA
-42 LMTNPAIIVL
+42 LMTNPFVIVL
-52 TFLVLLTQL
+52 TFTVLLTQL
-61 VRSDYSNYYVV
+61 ARSDYSNYYVV

-82 YKMTAIWSGSS
+82 YKMTSIWSGSS

-99 NLILNIFT
+99 NLILSVFT

-118 QDRIPVMNLILAVL
+118 EDRIPMMNLILAVL

-138 LAVFYADA
+138 LAVFYGDA
-146 QPFREFQPEAAA
+146 QPFREFVPEAAA

-278 ILVILAFHFSL
+278 LLVILAFHFSL

-310 IGTPFICYII
+310 IGTPFIIYII
-320 ASFVFFTG
+320 GSFLFFTG
-328 FVLYRRKDLA
+328 FVIYRRKNLT

-390 VPAGIFLLLLMGSAP
+390 VPAGIFLLLLMGAAP

-413 GSVFLATLFKPFVAG
+413 GAVFFSTLLKPFIAG
-428 LLGAGL
+428 IIGGGL
-434 YILFYSQNFTRGD
+434 YILFYSQNFTKPD
-447 SEYGDL
+447 SKYGDVL
-453 LSEVYSVLTVGIG
+453 AEVYSVLTVTIG
-466 IFTIAGIFQEYYR
+466 VFTISGIIQEYYR
-479 GIKAR
+479 GIRAR
-484 KEQNPEESYFS
+484 REEFQNE
-495 SAFNLLIKNKRRYGG
+495 NLFVAGYRMLLKNKRRYGG

-519 IFIGYAGN
+519 VFIGYAGN
-527 AFKQNTSVKFYYQL
+527 AFKINTSVRFFYELQ
-541 SPPTSPEVVYTS
+541 PPTSEEIVYQS
-553 IDKSVISGYQI
+553 IDKAMIGGYQI
-564 EASTLKIKPV
+564 EASTLKLKPV
-574 MVSDNDDKP
+574 LISGLGGEP

-596 SIYRGTT
+596 GIFRGTD
-603 KEADLVTERRFY
+603 KLSDLVTERRFY

-630 TSEPAILSLPKE
+630 TSEPAILSMAKE

-652 KADMSSENPD
+652 TSDLKSENPD
-662 LPLMFMNYYFTGS
+662 LPLMFMQYYFTPGS
-675 TGNEKLAL
+675 EMDKLKFFL
-683 YLQFPKEIVANLE
+683 NFPKQIVANLE
-696 IWINPLVKLIW
+696 VWVNPLVKLIW
-707 IGSLLYFLTGIFLL
+707 LGSLLYFLSGIFLL
-721 LPIGERKSAKKESA
+721 LPLGETKKKSVG
-735 T
+735 

>member
-10 ASSLAILSF
+10 TASLAILVF
-19 SLIQTAYGIYKK
+19 SALQTIYGIYKQ
-31 DRKATELGRLA
+31 DRKAIELGRLA
-42 LMTNPAIIVL
+42 LMTNPFVIVL
-52 TFLVLLTQL
+52 TFTVLLTQL
-61 VRSDYSNYYVV
+61 ARSDYSNYYVV

-82 YKMTAIWSGSS
+82 YKMTSIWSGSS

-99 NLILNIFT
+99 NLILSVFT

-118 QDRIPVMNLILAVL
+118 EDRIPMMNLILAVL

-138 LAVFYADA
+138 LAVFYGDA
-146 QPFREFQPEAAA
+146 QPFREFVPEAAA

-278 ILVILAFHFSL
+278 LLVILAFHFSL

-310 IGTPFICYII
+310 IGTPFIIYII
-320 ASFVFFTG
+320 GSFLFFTG
-328 FVLYRRKDLA
+328 FVIYRRKNLT

-390 VPAGIFLLLLMGSAP
+390 VPAGIFLLLLMGAAP

-413 GSVFLATLFKPFVAG
+413 GAVFFSTLLKPFIAG
-428 LLGAGL
+428 IIGGGL
-434 YILFYSQNFTRGD
+434 YILFYSQNFTKPD
-447 SEYGDL
+447 SKYGDVL
-453 LSEVYSVLTVGIG
+453 AEVYSVLTVTIG
-466 IFTIAGIFQEYYR
+466 VFTISGIIQEYYR
-479 GIKAR
+479 GIRAR
-484 KEQNPEESYFS
+484 REEFQDE
-495 SAFNLLIKNKRRYGG
+495 NLFVAGYRMLLKNKRRYGG

-519 IFIGYAGN
+519 VFIGYAGN
-527 AFKQNTSVKFYYQL
+527 AFKINTSVRFFYELQ
-541 SPPTSPEVVYTS
+541 PPTSEEIVYQS
-553 IDKSVISGYQI
+553 IDKAMIGGYQI
-564 EASTLKIKPV
+564 EASTLKLKPV
-574 MVSDNDDKP
+574 LISGLGGEP

-596 SIYRGTT
+596 GIFRGTD
-603 KEADLVTERRFY
+603 KLSDLVTERRFY

-630 TSEPAILSLPKE
+630 TSEPAILSMAKE

-652 KADMSSENPD
+652 TSDLKSENPD
-662 LPLMFMNYYFTGS
+662 LPLMFMQYYFTPGS
-675 TGNEKLAL
+675 EMDKLKFFL
-683 YLQFPKEIVANLE
+683 NFPKQIVANLE
-696 IWINPLVKLIW
+696 VWVNPLVKLIW
-707 IGSLLYFLTGIFLL
+707 IGSLLYFLSGIFLL
-721 LPIGERKSAKKESA
+721 LPLGETKKKSVG
-735 T
+735 

>member
-10 ASSLAILSF
+10 SASLAVLIF
-19 SLIQTAYGIYKK
+19 SALQTIYGIYKQ
-31 DRKATELGRLA
+31 DRKAIELGRLA
-42 LMTNPAIIVL
+42 LMTNPFVIVL
-52 TFLVLLTQL
+52 TFTVLLTQL

-82 YKMTAIWSGSS
+82 YKMTSIWSGSS

-99 NLILNIFT
+99 NLILSVFT

-118 QDRIPVMNLILAVL
+118 EDRIPMMNLILAVL

-138 LAVFYADA
+138 LAVFYGDA
-146 QPFREFQPEAAA
+146 QPFREFVPEAAA

-278 ILVILAFHFSL
+278 LLVILAFHFSL

-310 IGTPFICYII
+310 IGTPFIIYII
-320 ASFVFFTG
+320 VSFLFFTG
-328 FVLYRRKDLA
+328 FVVYRRKQLT

-390 VPAGIFLLLLMGSAP
+390 VPAGIFLLLLMGAAP

-413 GSVFLATLFKPFVAG
+413 GAVFFSTLLKPFIAG
-428 LLGAGL
+428 LVGGGL
-434 YILFYSQNFTRGD
+434 YILFYSQNFTKPD
-447 SEYGDL
+447 SKYGDVL
-453 LSEVYSVLTVGIG
+453 AEVYSVLTVTIGVFTVSGI
-466 IFTIAGIFQEYYR
+466 IQEYYR
-479 GIKAR
+479 GIRAR
-484 KEQNPEESYFS
+484 REEFKNENILVAGYRM
-495 SAFNLLIKNKRRYGG
+495 LLKNKRRYGG
-510 YLVHFSLVL
+510 YLVHFALVL

-527 AFKQNTSVKFYYQL
+527 AFKINTSVRFFYELQ
-541 SPPTSPEVVYTS
+541 PPTSEEIVYQS
-553 IDKSVISGYQI
+553 IDKAMIGGYQI
-564 EASTLKIKPV
+564 EASTLKLKPV
-574 MVSDNDDKP
+574 LISGLGGEP
-583 NIQNVIVSQEGTF
+583 NIQNVIVSQEGTYGIF
-596 SIYRGTT
+596 RGTE
-603 KEADLVTERRFY
+603 KLSDLTTERRFY

-630 TSEPAILSLPKE
+630 TSEPAILSMAKE

-652 KADMSSENPD
+652 TSDLKSENPD
-662 LPLMFMNYYFTGS
+662 LPLMFMQYYFTPGS
-675 TGNEKLAL
+675 EMDKLKL
-683 YLQFPKEIVANLE
+683 FLNFPKQIVANLE
-696 IWINPLVKLIW
+696 VWVNPLVKLIW
-707 IGSLLYFLTGIFLL
+707 IGSLLYFLSGIFLL
-721 LPIGERKSAKKESA
+721 LPVGETKKK
-735 T
+735 TVG

>member
-10 ASSLAILSF
+10 TASLAILVF
-19 SLIQTAYGIYKK
+19 SALQTIYGIYKQ
-31 DRKATELGRLA
+31 DRKAIELGRLA
-42 LMTNPAIIVL
+42 LMTNPFVIVL
-52 TFLVLLTQL
+52 TFTVLLTQL
-61 VRSDYSNYYVV
+61 ARSDYSNYYVV

-82 YKMTAIWSGSS
+82 YKMTSIWSGSS

-99 NLILNIFT
+99 NLILSVFT

-118 QDRIPVMNLILAVL
+118 EDRIPMMNLILAVL

-138 LAVFYADA
+138 LAVFYGDA
-146 QPFREFQPEAAA
+146 QPFREFVPEAAA

-278 ILVILAFHFSL
+278 LLVILAFHFSL

-310 IGTPFICYII
+310 IGTPFIIYII
-320 ASFVFFTG
+320 GSFLFFTG
-328 FVLYRRKDLA
+328 FVIYRRKNLT

-390 VPAGIFLLLLMGSAP
+390 VPAGIFLLLLMGAAP

-413 GSVFLATLFKPFVAG
+413 GAVFFSTLLKPFIAG
-428 LLGAGL
+428 IIGGGL
-434 YILFYSQNFTRGD
+434 YILFYSQNFTKPD
-447 SEYGDL
+447 SKYGDVL
-453 LSEVYSVLTVGIG
+453 AEVYSVLTVTIG
-466 IFTIAGIFQEYYR
+466 VFTISGIIQEYYR
-479 GIKAR
+479 GIRAR
-484 KEQNPEESYFS
+484 REEFQNE
-495 SAFNLLIKNKRRYGG
+495 NLFVAGYRMLLKNKRRYGG

-519 IFIGYAGN
+519 VFIGYAGN
-527 AFKQNTSVKFYYQL
+527 AFKINTSVRFFYELQ
-541 SPPTSPEVVYTS
+541 PPTSEEIVYQS
-553 IDKSVISGYQI
+553 IDKAMIGGYQI
-564 EASTLKIKPV
+564 EASTLKLKPV
-574 MVSDNDDKP
+574 LISGLGGEP

-596 SIYRGTT
+596 GIFRGTD
-603 KEADLVTERRFY
+603 KLSDLVTERRFY

-630 TSEPAILSLPKE
+630 TSEPAILSMAKE

-652 KADMSSENPD
+652 TSDLKSENPD
-662 LPLMFMNYYFTGS
+662 LPLMFMQYYFTPGS
-675 TGNEKLAL
+675 EMDKLKFFL
-683 YLQFPKEIVANLE
+683 NFPKQIVANLE
-696 IWINPLVKLIW
+696 VWVNPLVKLIW
-707 IGSLLYFLTGIFLL
+707 LGSLLYFLSGIFLL
-721 LPIGERKSAKKESA
+721 LPLGETKKKSEG
-735 T
+735 

>member
-10 ASSLAILSF
+10 SASLAVLIF
-19 SLIQTAYGIYKK
+19 SALQTIYGIYKQ
-31 DRKATELGRLA
+31 DRKAIELGRLA
-42 LMTNPAIIVL
+42 LMTNPFVIIL
-52 TFLVLLTQL
+52 TFTVLLTQL

-82 YKMTAIWSGSS
+82 YKMTSIWSGSS

-99 NLILNIFT
+99 NLILSVFT

-118 QDRIPVMNLILAVL
+118 EDRIPMMNLILAVL

-138 LAVFYADA
+138 LAVFYGDA
-146 QPFREFQPEAAA
+146 QPFREFVPEAAA

-278 ILVILAFHFSL
+278 LLVILAFHFSL

-310 IGTPFICYII
+310 IGTPFIIYII
-320 ASFVFFTG
+320 VSFLFFTG
-328 FVLYRRKDLA
+328 FVVYRRKQLT

-390 VPAGIFLLLLMGSAP
+390 VPAGIFLLLLMGAAP

-413 GSVFLATLFKPFVAG
+413 GAVFFSTLLKPFIAG
-428 LLGAGL
+428 LVGGGL
-434 YILFYSQNFTRGD
+434 YILFYSQNFTKPD
-447 SEYGDL
+447 SKYGDVL
-453 LSEVYSVLTVGIG
+453 AEVYSVLTVTIGVFTVSGI
-466 IFTIAGIFQEYYR
+466 IQEYYR
-479 GIKAR
+479 GIRAR
-484 KEQNPEESYFS
+484 RDEFKNENILVAGYRM
-495 SAFNLLIKNKRRYGG
+495 LLKNKRRYGG
-510 YLVHFSLVL
+510 YLVHFALVL

-527 AFKQNTSVKFYYQL
+527 AFKINTSVRFFYELQ
-541 SPPTSPEVVYTS
+541 PPTSEEIVYQS
-553 IDKSVISGYQI
+553 IDKAMIGGYQI
-564 EASTLKIKPV
+564 EASTLKLKPV
-574 MVSDNDDKP
+574 LISGLGGEP
-583 NIQNVIVSQEGTF
+583 NIQNVIVSQEGTYGIF
-596 SIYRGTT
+596 RGTE
-603 KEADLVTERRFY
+603 KLSELSTERRFY

-630 TSEPAILSLPKE
+630 TSEPAILSMAKE

-652 KADMSSENPD
+652 TSDLKSENPD
-662 LPLMFMNYYFTGS
+662 LPLMFMQYYFTPGS
-675 TGNEKLAL
+675 EMDKLKL
-683 YLQFPKEIVANLE
+683 FLNFPKQIVANLE
-696 IWINPLVKLIW
+696 VWVNPLVKLIW
-707 IGSLLYFLTGIFLL
+707 IGSLLYFLSGIFLL
-721 LPIGERKSAKKESA
+721 LPVGETKKK
-735 T
+735 TVG

>member
-10 ASSLAILSF
+10 SASLAVLIF
-19 SLIQTAYGIYKK
+19 SALQTIYGIFKQ
-31 DRKATELGRLA
+31 DRKAIELGRLA
-42 LMTNPAIIVL
+42 LMTNPFVIVL
-52 TFLVLLTQL
+52 TFTVLLTQL

-82 YKMTAIWSGSS
+82 YKMTSIWSGSS

-99 NLILNIFT
+99 NLILSVFT

-118 QDRIPVMNLILAVL
+118 EDRIPMMNLILAVL

-138 LAVFYADA
+138 LAVFYGDA
-146 QPFREFQPEAAA
+146 QPFREFVPEAAA

-278 ILVILAFHFSL
+278 LLVILAFHFSL

-310 IGTPFICYII
+310 IGTPFIIYII
-320 ASFVFFTG
+320 GSFLFFTG
-328 FVLYRRKDLA
+328 FVVYRRKQLT

-390 VPAGIFLLLLMGSAP
+390 VPAGIFLLLLMGAAP

-413 GSVFLATLFKPFVAG
+413 GAVFFSTLLKPLIAG
-428 LLGAGL
+428 LVGGGF
-434 YILFYSQNFTRGD
+434 YILFYSQNFTKPD
-447 SEYGDL
+447 SKYGDVL
-453 LSEVYSVLTVGIG
+453 AEVYSILTVTIGVFTVSGI
-466 IFTIAGIFQEYYR
+466 IQEYYR
-479 GIKAR
+479 GIRAR
-484 KEQNPEESYFS
+484 REEFKNENILVAGYRM
-495 SAFNLLIKNKRRYGG
+495 LLKNKRRYGG
-510 YLVHFSLVL
+510 YLVHFALVL

-527 AFKQNTSVKFYYQL
+527 AFKINTSVRFFYELQ
-541 SPPTSPEVVYTS
+541 PPTSEEIVYQS
-553 IDKSVISGYQI
+553 IDKAMIGGYQI
-564 EASTLKIKPV
+564 EASTLKLKPV
-574 MVSDNDDKP
+574 LISGLGGEP
-583 NIQNVIVSQEGTF
+583 NIQNVIVSQEGTYWIF
-596 SIYRGTT
+596 RGTEKLSELT
-603 KEADLVTERRFY
+603 TERRFY

-630 TSEPAILSLPKE
+630 TSEPAILSMAKE

-652 KADMSSENPD
+652 TSDLKSENPD
-662 LPLMFMNYYFTGS
+662 LPLMFMQYYFTPGS
-675 TGNEKLAL
+675 EMDKLKL
-683 YLQFPKEIVANLE
+683 FLNFPKQIVANLE
-696 IWINPLVKLIW
+696 VWVNPLVKLIW
-707 IGSLLYFLTGIFLL
+707 VGSLLYFLSGIFLL
-721 LPIGERKSAKKESA
+721 LPVGDNKKK
-735 T
+735 TV

>member
-10 ASSLAILSF
+10 ASSLAILIF
-19 SLIQTAYGIYKK
+19 SLIQTAYGIYAK
-31 DRKATELGRLA
+31 DRKATELGRLT
-42 LMTNPAIIVL
+42 LMTNPAVIIL

-107 FIVLWQTRKSI
+107 FTVLWQTRKSI

-146 QPFREFQPEAAA
+146 QPFREFSPEAAA

-320 ASFVFFTG
+320 ASFVFFIG
-328 FVLYRRKDLA
+328 FVIYRRKDLV

-413 GSVFLATLFKPFVAG
+413 GSVFLATLLKPFLAG
-428 LLGAGL
+428 ILGAGL

-484 KEQNPEESYFS
+484 KEQNPEESYPL

-596 SIYRGTT
+596 SIYRGTN

-662 LPLMFMNYYFTGS
+662 LPLLFMNYYFTGAS
-675 TGNEKLAL
+675 QNEKLAL

-721 LPIGERKSAKKESA
+721 LPIGERKSKKKELAS
-735 T
+735 